1 MRKYEL
7 LELLGKCQEQCAP
20 IKMSIGTTV
29 NGIVSSDYIVIY
41 ECSQLV
47 LNELSSNNYH
57 YSMRDGGLWIDTR
70 F

>member
-20 IKMSIGTTV
+20 IKMSIGCIV
-29 NGIVSSDYIVIY
+29 NGIVSQDYIVIY
-41 ECSQLV
+41 ECPQLV
-47 LNELSSNNYH
+47 LNELSDKHYH
-57 YSMRDGGLWIDTR
+57 YSMRDGGLWVDTR